1 MGLADWFSSPKKIDP
16 AKIQSMM
23 TSEYTTQ
30 MGDRAQQMAD
40 PNSQLMQGMYQTMEK
55 QGADQLYAQ
64 NRMANANMMRSNMGG
79 QSGIAEALRQQRVG
93 QQGNQNVMNFAN
105 MQQGNLNASNQLL
118 GQAGANDMTARSAAA
133 SAYGQNITNEN
144 NYNSGMA
151 GMFTQLAGGAMMAM
165 CDPRTKRNMK
175 KVGHVKTTKKPINL
189 YSFSYKGDKG
199 KPNVGF
205 STTNVKKQFPAM
217 VQKDRGGL
225 EWLNMTRL
233 KDVLR

>member
-1 MGLADWFSSPKKIDP
+1 MGLADWFGPPKKIDP
-16 AKIQSMM
+16 AHIQNMM
-23 TSEYTTQ
+23 TSEYTTM

-40 PNSQLMQGMYQTMEK
+40 PNSQLMQGMYQNMEK

-93 QQGNQNVMNFAN
+93 QQGNQNVQNFGN
-105 MQQGNLNASNQLL
+105 MQQGMLGQSNQVL
-118 GQAGANDMTARSAAA
+118 GQAQQGDMQARGAAA

-144 NYNSGMA
+144 NYNSAMGGMV
-151 GMFTQLAGGAMMAM
+151 TQLAGGAMMAL
-165 CDPRTKRNMK
+165 CDPRVKRNMK
-175 KVGHVKTTKKPINL
+175 KVGHVKTTKKPLNL

-205 STTNVKKQFPAM
+205 STHDVKKQYPSL

-233 KDVLR
+233 KGVLT